1 LKTSNS
7 LLIFGIINILQGV
20 FFYLRDGIIVEEVFV
35 ISEEANY
42 VGSIFLQYIGLVFF
56 GIGVL
61 LLLFKNESPQIGK
74 KVLKGFC
81 FIIGLSLLN
90 VPILMM
96 QNDNIEVS
104 PIVFI
109 NIVYLLLALMLA
121 YSKKKLSSTYLNISQ
136 NIFFLQNLLTYFY

>member
-61 LLLFKNESPQIGK
+61 LLL
-74 KVLKGFC
+74 LK
-81 FIIGLSLLN
+81 
-90 VPILMM
+90 MK
-96 QNDNIEVS
+96 
-104 PIVFI
+104 
-109 NIVYLLLALMLA
+109 AH
-121 YSKKKLSSTYLNISQ
+121 KLERRS
-136 NIFFLQNLLTYFY
+136 